1 MAKTGSADGANIR
14 KIAPVSRRQ
23 FATIG
28 SAALFAG
35 STGIAFGKDLPVTE
49 TAAAIATPAGD
60 RSGYF
65 IKPEAG
71 AYPALAIWAHSA
83 AELTRY
89 RAAARSLAAQG
100 HAVLVVEAPAGA
112 EPQSLNRASKAVATW
127 LAGQSEAVGTEDDFS
142 LHSFSGAHGRISLAS
157 RDERR
162 AAVQNGVLV
171 TLPKSMARAPGN
183 RDMFAQLARGVA
195 GRLAA

>member
-1 MAKTGSADGANIR
+1 MAKAGSADGAKARN
-14 KIAPVSRRQ
+14 IAPVSRRQ
-23 FATIG
+23 FAALG

-35 STGIAFGKDLPVTE
+35 STGMALGKDLTVTE
-49 TAAAIATPAGD
+49 AAANVATPDGD

-89 RAAARSLAAQG
+89 RAAARTLAAQG

-112 EPQSLNRASKAVATW
+112 EPLALNRASKAVATW
-127 LAGQSEAVGTEDDFS
+127 LASQPEAAATADDFA
-142 LHSFSGAHGRISLAS
+142 LQSFSGAHGRISLAS

-162 AAVQNGVLV
+162 AAVQNAVLV
-171 TLPKSMARAPGN
+171 TLPKSLARVN
-183 RDMFAQLARGVA
+183 RDVFAQLARGVA